1 MRGQGEMNEN
11 DRGYPGWRV
20 MWACAAA
27 AFFASTPY
35 QVFAVF
41 LRPVSEEFSWSRE
54 SASGAYAV
62 MALSAA
68 AAAPLVGRLIDRI
81 GARRVIVLS
90 MIVVGLAVASLSL
103 LTASLSHLYG
113 VSVAIGVATIGA
125 SAVAHSR
132 VIFGWFDVHRGRA
145 LGLMLAGGMVS
156 AIVLPPAA
164 VNLIRFFGWRAAW
177 FALGMLIVVVGAPL
191 VTRFLHERTAAP
203 GAAGAVGPGATV
215 SEAIRSRL
223 FWTLMATIFGGSM
236 MVSATIVHASALL
249 TDRGFTPGLAAAVL
263 SAMGA
268 ANLTGRLLTGWLL
281 DRYPAPRVAA
291 VLLTIGAVG
300 GLLMAGADSIGVA
313 MLAAILIGGGSG
325 GEIDVNPYLLSRYFG
340 LRSLATLYGLNWMA
354 LGTGSAIGPILM
366 GRAHDATG
374 SYAVILS
381 QLAIVTLVTAGL
393 MLTLPSPRAVRA
405 AGLHAV

>member
-1 MRGQGEMNEN
+1 MNEN

-27 AFFASTPY
+27 TFFASTPY

-41 LRPVSEEFSWSRE
+41 LRPVSEEFSWSRQ

-90 MIVVGLAVASLSL
+90 LTVVGLAVTSLSM
-103 LTASLSHLYG
+103 LTASLTHLYG
-113 VSVAIGVATIGA
+113 VSFAIGVATIGA

-156 AIVLPPAA
+156 GIVLPPAA
-164 VNLIRFFGWRAAW
+164 VNLIRLFGWRAAW
-177 FALGMLIVVVGAPL
+177 FVLGMLIVVAGVPL
-191 VTRFLHERTAAP
+191 VMRFLQERMP
-203 GAAGAVGPGATV
+203 VSGAGGVVAGASVG
-215 SEAIRSRL
+215 EAIRSRL
-223 FWTLMATIFGGSM
+223 FWTLMATIVGASM
-236 MVSATIVHASALL
+236 MVSGAIVHTSALL
-249 TDRGFTPGLAAAVL
+249 TDRGFTPGLAAAVM

-268 ANLTGRLLTGWLL
+268 ANLAGRLLTGWLL
-281 DRYPAPRVAA
+281 DRYAAPRVAA
-291 VLLTIGAVG
+291 VMLTVGAMG
-300 GLLMAGADSIGVA
+300 GLLMARADSIGVA
-313 MLAAILIGGGSG
+313 MIAAVLIGGGSG

-340 LRSLATLYGLNWMA
+340 LRSLATLYGFNWMA
-354 LGTGSAIGPILM
+354 LGTASAIGPVLM

-374 SYAVILS
+374 SYAAILS
-381 QLAIVTLVTAGL
+381 GLAMVTLVTAGL
-393 MLTLPSPRAVRA
+393 FLTLPAPRAAKSRP
-405 AGLHAV
+405 AGSGPAPVE

>member
-1 MRGQGEMNEN
+1 MNEN

-41 LRPVSEEFSWSRE
+41 LLPVSEEFSWSRE
-54 SASGAYAV
+54 SVSGAYAV
-62 MALSAA
+62 MAVSAA
-68 AAAPLVGRLIDRI
+68 AAAPLVGRLIDRL
-81 GARRVIVLS
+81 GARPVIVLS
-90 MIVVGLAVASLSL
+90 MIGVGLAVTSLSM
-103 LTASLSHLYG
+103 LTASLTHLYG
-113 VSVAIGVATIGA
+113 VSIAIGVSTIGA

-164 VNLIRFFGWRAAW
+164 VNLIRVFGWRAAW
-177 FALGMLIVVVGAPL
+177 VVLGVLIVVVGVPV
-191 VTRFLHERTAAP
+191 VTRFLQERTPMSRADSAVVP
-203 GAAGAVGPGATV
+203 GASVA
-215 SEAIRSRL
+215 EALRSRL
-223 FWTLMATIFGGSM
+223 FWTLLASIFGAAM
-236 MVSATIVHASALL
+236 MVSGAIVHTSALL
-249 TDRGFTPGLAAAVL
+249 TDRGFTAGLAAGVM

-268 ANLTGRLLTGWLL
+268 ANLAGRLLTGWLL
-281 DRYPAPRVAA
+281 DRYAGPRVAA
-291 VLLTIGAVG
+291 VLLTVGATG
-300 GLLMAGADSIGVA
+300 GLLMANADSIG
-313 MLAAILIGGGSG
+313 AAVIAAVLIGGGSG

-340 LRSLATLYGLNWMA
+340 LRSLATLYGFNWMA
-354 LGTGSAIGPILM
+354 IGTASAIGPILM

-381 QLAIVTLVTAGL
+381 ELAIVTLLAAGL
-393 MLTLPSPRAVRA
+393 LLTLPAPRACASRA
-405 AGLHAV
+405 AESGLAPVE

>member
-1 MRGQGEMNEN
+1 MNEN

-35 QVFAVF
+35 TVFAVF
-41 LRPVSEEFSWSRE
+41 LLPVSGEFSWSRE

-81 GARRVIVLS
+81 GARPVVLMS
-90 MIVVGLAVASLSL
+90 MTVVGLAVASLSL
-103 LTASLSHLYG
+103 LTAALTHLYG
-113 VSVAIGVATIGA
+113 VSIAIGVATIGA

-177 FALGMLIVVVGAPL
+177 FVLGMLIVVVGVPL
-191 VTRFLHERTAAP
+191 VAKFLRERTPASGADSVVVP
-203 GAAGAVGPGATV
+203 GASIA
-215 SEAIRSRL
+215 EAIRSRL
-223 FWTLMATIFGGSM
+223 FWTLMATIFGASM
-236 MVSATIVHASALL
+236 MVSGAIVHTSALL
-249 TDRGFTPGLAAAVL
+249 TDRGLTPGLAAAVM

-268 ANLTGRLLTGWLL
+268 ANLAGRLLTGWLV
-281 DRYPAPRVAA
+281 DRFAAPRVAA
-291 VLLTIGAVG
+291 VLLTVGAIG
-300 GLLMAGADSIGVA
+300 GLLMANADSIGVA
-313 MLAAILIGGGSG
+313 MIAAVMIGGGSG
-325 GEIDVNPYLLSRYFG
+325 GEIDINPYLLSRYFG
-340 LRSLATLYGLNWMA
+340 LRSLATLYGFNWMA
-354 LGTGSAIGPILM
+354 LGTASAIGPILM

-381 QLAIVTLVTAGL
+381 ELAIVTLVTAAL
-393 MLTLPSPRAVRA
+393 FLTLPAPRAVPR
-405 AGLHAV
+405 

>member
-1 MRGQGEMNEN
+1 MNEN

-41 LRPVSEEFSWSRE
+41 LLPVSQEFSWSRE

-68 AAAPLVGRLIDRI
+68 GAAPLVGRLIDRI
-81 GARRVIVLS
+81 GARPVVLLS
-90 MIVVGLAVASLSL
+90 MTVVGVAVASLSM
-103 LTASLSHLYG
+103 LTASLAHLYG
-113 VSVAIGVATIGA
+113 IGVVIGVATIGA

-177 FALGMLIVVVGAPL
+177 LALGALIIFVGVPL
-191 VTRFLHERTAAP
+191 VAKYLRERTAVSAATGAVVP
-203 GAAGAVGPGATV
+203 GASVAAALG
-215 SEAIRSRL
+215 SRL
-223 FWTLMATIFGGSM
+223 FWTLIATIFGASM
-236 MVSATIVHASALL
+236 MVSAVIVHMSALL
-249 TDRGFTPGLAAAVL
+249 TDRGFAPGLAAAVM

-268 ANLTGRLLTGWLL
+268 ANLAGRLLTGWLL

-291 VLLTIGAVG
+291 VLLTVGATG
-300 GLLMAGADSIGVA
+300 GLLMVNADSIGAA
-313 MLAAILIGGGSG
+313 MIAAVLIGGGSG

-340 LRSLATLYGLNWMA
+340 LRSLATLYGFNWMA
-354 LGTGSAIGPILM
+354 LGIGSAIGPIMM

-381 QLAIVTLVTAGL
+381 ELAIVTLVTAGV
-393 MLTLPSPRAVRA
+393 MLTLPAPRAA
-405 AGLHAV
+405 ASRPSASGLAPVE

>member
-1 MRGQGEMNEN
+1 MNEH

-41 LRPVSEEFSWSRE
+41 LLPVSKEFSWSRE

-62 MALSAA
+62 MAVSAA

-81 GARRVIVLS
+81 GARPVIVVS
-90 MIVVGLAVASLSL
+90 MIVVGLAVASLSM
-103 LTASLSHLYG
+103 LTASLTHLYG
-113 VSVAIGVATIGA
+113 VSIAIGVATIGA

-177 FALGMLIVVVGAPL
+177 FVLGMLIVVVGAPL
-191 VTRFLHERTAAP
+191 VARFLQERTTAP
-203 GAAGAVGPGATV
+203 GAEGVVPGASV
-215 SEAIRSRL
+215 AEAIRSRL
-223 FWTLMATIFGGSM
+223 FWTLIATIFGASM
-236 MVSATIVHASALL
+236 MVSGAIVHTSALL
-249 TDRGFTPGLAAAVL
+249 TDRGFTPGLAAAVM

-268 ANLTGRLLTGWLL
+268 ANLAGRLLTGWLV
-281 DRYPAPRVAA
+281 DRYAAPRVAA
-291 VLLTIGAVG
+291 VLLTVGAMG
-300 GLLMAGADSIGVA
+300 GLLMANADSIGMA
-313 MLAAILIGGGSG
+313 MIAAVLIGGGSG
-325 GEIDVNPYLLSRYFG
+325 GEIDINPYLLSRYFG
-340 LRSLATLYGLNWMA
+340 LRSLATLYGFNWMA
-354 LGTGSAIGPILM
+354 LGTASAIGPILM

-393 MLTLPSPRAVRA
+393 LLTLPSPRASRPSGSGSAPVE
-405 AGLHAV
+405 

>member
-1 MRGQGEMNEN
+1 MNEH

-41 LRPVSEEFSWSRE
+41 LLPVSKEFSWSRE

-62 MALSAA
+62 MAVSAA

-81 GARRVIVLS
+81 GARPVIVVS
-90 MIVVGLAVASLSL
+90 MIVVGLAVASLSM
-103 LTASLSHLYG
+103 LTASLTHLYG
-113 VSVAIGVATIGA
+113 VSIAIGVATIGA

-177 FALGMLIVVVGAPL
+177 FVLGMLIVVVGAPL
-191 VTRFLHERTAAP
+191 VARFLQERTTASGAEGVVP
-203 GAAGAVGPGATV
+203 GASVA
-215 SEAIRSRL
+215 EAIRSRL
-223 FWTLMATIFGGSM
+223 FWTLIATIFGASM
-236 MVSATIVHASALL
+236 MVSGAIVHTSALL
-249 TDRGFTPGLAAAVL
+249 TDRGFTPGLAAAVM

-268 ANLTGRLLTGWLL
+268 ANLAGRLLTGWLV
-281 DRYPAPRVAA
+281 DRYAAPRVAA
-291 VLLTIGAVG
+291 VLLTVGAMG
-300 GLLMAGADSIGVA
+300 GLLMANADSIGMA
-313 MLAAILIGGGSG
+313 MIGAVLIGGGSG
-325 GEIDVNPYLLSRYFG
+325 GEIDINPYLLSRYFG
-340 LRSLATLYGLNWMA
+340 LRSLATLYGFNWMA
-354 LGTGSAIGPILM
+354 LGTASAIGPILM

-381 QLAIVTLVTAGL
+381 QLAVVTLVTAGL
-393 MLTLPSPRAVRA
+393 LLTLPSPRAYA
-405 AGLHAV
+405 ARPAGSGPAPIE

>member
-1 MRGQGEMNEN
+1 MNEH

-41 LRPVSEEFSWSRE
+41 LLPVSGEFSWSRE

-81 GARRVIVLS
+81 GARPVVLMS
-90 MIVVGLAVASLSL
+90 MTVVGLAVASLSL
-103 LTASLSHLYG
+103 LTAALTHLYG
-113 VSVAIGVATIGA
+113 VSIAIGVATIGA

-177 FALGMLIVVVGAPL
+177 FVLGMLIVVVGVPL
-191 VTRFLHERTAAP
+191 VAKFLRERTPVSGADSVVVP
-203 GAAGAVGPGATV
+203 GASIA
-215 SEAIRSRL
+215 EAIRSRL
-223 FWTLMATIFGGSM
+223 FWTLMATIFGASM
-236 MVSATIVHASALL
+236 MVSGAIVHTSALL
-249 TDRGFTPGLAAAVL
+249 TDRGLTPGLAAAVM

-268 ANLTGRLLTGWLL
+268 ANLAGRLLTGWLV
-281 DRYPAPRVAA
+281 DRFAAPRVAA
-291 VLLTIGAVG
+291 VLLTVGAIG
-300 GLLMAGADSIGVA
+300 GLLMANADSIGVA
-313 MLAAILIGGGSG
+313 MIAAVMIGGGSG
-325 GEIDVNPYLLSRYFG
+325 GEIDINPYLLSRYFG
-340 LRSLATLYGLNWMA
+340 LRSLATLYGFNWMA
-354 LGTGSAIGPILM
+354 LGTASAIGPILM

-381 QLAIVTLVTAGL
+381 ELAIVTLVTAAL
-393 MLTLPSPRAVRA
+393 FLTLPAPRAVPR
-405 AGLHAV
+405 

>member
-1 MRGQGEMNEN
+1 MNEN

-41 LRPVSEEFSWSRE
+41 LLPVSEEFSWSRE

-62 MALSAA
+62 MAVSAA

-81 GARRVIVLS
+81 GARPVIVLS
-90 MIVVGLAVASLSL
+90 MIVVGLAVSSLSM
-103 LTASLSHLYG
+103 LTASLAHLYG
-113 VSVAIGVATIGA
+113 VSIAIGVATIGA

-164 VNLIRFFGWRAAW
+164 VNLIRAFGWRAAW
-177 FALGMLIVVVGAPL
+177 VVLGMLIVVVGVPL
-191 VTRFLHERTAAP
+191 VSRFLQERTAMSDAESAMVQ
-203 GAAGAVGPGATV
+203 GASVA
-215 SEAIRSRL
+215 EALRSRL
-223 FWTLMATIFGGSM
+223 LWTLMATIFGAAM
-236 MVSATIVHASALL
+236 MVSGAIVHTSALL
-249 TDRGFTPGLAAAVL
+249 TDRGFSPGVAAAVM
-263 SAMGA
+263 SGMGA
-268 ANLTGRLLTGWLL
+268 ANLAGRLLTGWLL
-281 DRYPAPRVAA
+281 DRYAAPRVAA
-291 VLLTIGAVG
+291 VLLTVGATG
-300 GLLMAGADSIGVA
+300 GLLMANADSLG
-313 MLAAILIGGGSG
+313 AAVIAAVLIGGGSG

-340 LRSLATLYGLNWMA
+340 LRSLATLYGFNWMA
-354 LGTGSAIGPILM
+354 LGTASAIGPILM

-374 SYAVILS
+374 SYAMILS
-381 QLAIVTLVTAGL
+381 ELALVTLVTAGL
-393 MLTLPSPRAVRA
+393 LLTLPAPRASASRP
-405 AGLHAV
+405 AGSGLAPVE